1 MHRKRLIAAVAA
13 FFIFASGALFI
24 YGMIESRRI
33 RISHVVVR
41 DDSLAENLKGRV
53 VVLMS
58 DLHLDG
64 KGRWASELLG
74 ILKTLK
80 PDILFL
86 TGDYVPWKED
96 YKPALSFM
104 SELQDIQ
111 LVWAVLGDY
120 DYSTTRK
127 SCLFCH
133 EPHTGK
139 PNSRHT
145 VRFLRNSWE
154 ARGLGSSTLWIG
166 GVDNQGNSPKAEI
179 RELPV
184 WNRDTTAIVLSHN
197 PLAFDIFGSEERV
210 LILAGDTHGG
220 QIPLPSWFWRLV
232 GYDKN
237 AKYEQGWFEEG
248 KKKMYVS
255 RGIGTSHIPIRIFRP
270 PEITVFHFERQ

>member
-1 MHRKRLIAAVAA
+1 
-13 FFIFASGALFI
+13 LFL
-24 YGMIESRRI
+24 YGIIEGRTI
-33 RISHVVVR
+33 RINHVVVR
-41 DDSLAENLKGRV
+41 DDSLAASFKGKV

-64 KGRWASELLG
+64 KGRLAGELLG

-86 TGDYVPWKED
+86 TGDYVTWKGD
-96 YKPALSFM
+96 YQSALSFM
-104 SELQDIQ
+104 SDLKDIQ
-111 LVWAVLGDY
+111 RVWAVLGDY
-120 DYSTTRK
+120 DYSTTRE

-133 EPHTGK
+133 EAHSGK
-139 PNSRHT
+139 PNSRHSAH
-145 VRFLRNSWE
+145 FLRNSWE
-154 ARGLGSSTLWIG
+154 VSGLGSSTFWIG
-166 GVDNQGNSPKAEI
+166 GVDNQGNAPTAEI

-184 WNRDTTAIVLSHN
+184 WNRDITAIVLSHS

-220 QIPLPSWFWRLV
+220 QNPLPSWFWRLM

-237 AKYEQGWFEEG
+237 AKYEQGWFVEG

-270 PEITVFHFERQ
+270 PEVTVFHFEQ

>member
-1 MHRKRLIAAVAA
+1 MNQKRLIVAVAA
-13 FFIFASGALFI
+13 FFIFAGAALFR
-24 YGMIESRRI
+24 YGIIEGRSI
-33 RISHVVVR
+33 RINHVVVR
-41 DDSLAENLKGRV
+41 DDSLAASLKGKV

-64 KGRWASELLG
+64 KGRSASELLG

-80 PDILFL
+80 PDILLL
-86 TGDYVPWKED
+86 TGDYVTWKGD
-96 YKPALSFM
+96 YQSALSFM
-104 SELQDIQ
+104 SGLQNVH

-133 EPHTGK
+133 EPNTSK
-139 PNSRHT
+139 PNNQHT

-154 ARGLGSSTLWIG
+154 TSGLGSSTLWVG
-166 GVDNQGNSPKAEI
+166 GVDNQGNAPTAEI

-184 WNRDTTAIVLSHN
+184 WNRDTTAIVLSHS
-197 PLAFDIFGSEERV
+197 PLAFETFGSEERV

-220 QIPLPSWFWRLV
+220 QIPLPSWLWRLM
-232 GYDKN
+232 GYYKN

-255 RGIGTSHIPIRIFRP
+255 RGIGTSHIPIRILRP
-270 PEITVFHFERQ
+270 PEVIVFHFEQ